1 MMKPVSEAPVS
12 DSDSDSDIVRVEQFL
27 YLEARLQD
35 EHRYDEWEALWVT
48 GEARYW
54 VPMSD
59 DGDPR
64 TQISYINDN
73 RERLASRIRQLSTGR
88 RHAQAPKS
96 KTRRLISNIEVE
108 RKGNELHVSSNFILV
123 ESRRGSTNLWGGRTV
138 HRLVDQSSELRIG
151 EKTVLLVNNEDCISN
166 LAFLI

>member
-1 MMKPVSEAPVS
+1 MIKPVPEAPGS
-12 DSDSDSDIVRVEQFL
+12 DSVIVAVEQFL

-35 EHRYDEWEALWVT
+35 EHRYPEWEALWVT

-59 DGDPR
+59 DGDPK

-88 RHAQAPKS
+88 RHAQTPKS
-96 KTRRLISNIEVE
+96 RTRRLISNIEVE
-108 RKGNELHVSSNFILV
+108 RNGSELHVSSNFILV
-123 ESRRGSTNLWGGRTV
+123 ESRRGSTNLWGGRTL
-138 HRLVDQSSELRIG
+138 HRLIDQSSELRIR
-151 EKTVLLVNNEDCISN
+151 EKTVLLVNNEDSIPN

>member
-1 MMKPVSEAPVS
+1 MIEPVPEAPGS
-12 DSDSDSDIVRVEQFL
+12 DSVIGAVEQFL

-35 EHRYDEWEALWVT
+35 EHRYAEWEALWVT

-59 DGDPR
+59 DRNPK

-73 RERLASRIRQLSTGR
+73 RERLASRIRQLITGR
-88 RHAQAPKS
+88 RHAQMPQS
-96 KTRRLISNIEVE
+96 RTRRVISNIEVE
-108 RKGNELHVSSNFILV
+108 RHGAELHASSNFILV
-123 ESRRGSTNLWGGRTV
+123 ESRRGNTNLWAGRTLHTLI
-138 HRLVDQSSELRIG
+138 HRSSELRIR
-151 EKTVLLVNNEDCISN
+151 EKTILLVNNEDTIPN